1 MSDELRVT
9 SDESPETVEAIMAEI
24 REHIAAAR
32 EYPHDIEITTCDV
45 EDWADRIKAAY
56 GREVAELRKKA
67 EAAEMFA
74 HLCQEGAKHSEER
87 LRDFQ
92 KGNAAKLRMAVCDL
106 MGEYVHRKCP
116 PEKNCEGCER
126 KCGINDA
133 WLAVSAALSAT
144 GRNCDKYRTAEEA
157 KDAWEN
163 QSGARDY
170 DTFAWWCFATE
181 EDMAPAEGGAE

>member
-1 MSDELRVT
+1 MNDELRVT

-45 EDWADRIKAAY
+45 EDWADRIAAAY
-56 GREVAELRKKA
+56 GREVAELRKEV

-92 KGNAAKLRMAVCDL
+92 KGNTAKMSEALEAIAAFSDDGWYPEYTKAAALDHILDL
-106 MGEYVHRKCP
+106 AR
-116 PEKNCEGCER
+116 
-126 KCGINDA
+126 
-133 WLAVSAALSAT
+133 AALSAP
-144 GRNCDKYRTAEEA
+144 GRNCDKYRTAKEA